1 MIPRVWNLSA
11 RLNVGILILVP
22 IFVLLGLVL
31 LAPPDGSD
39 RAALMQF
46 VGRFHPLSVH
56 LPIALLVL
64 VPLLEL
70 VGRRQRFSY
79 LLLSIDFLLGI
90 ATCGAIIA
98 AALGWTL
105 ARSGGYSGPL
115 VTQHMWAGVFVGVG
129 ACGCRSRA
137 SSAPPCRQSP
147 RISRSLPAIVHY
159 RNPGELDVSSCWI
172 PRSISTCVPAE
183 SMETTPGT
191 AIAID
196 ERLVLHAK

>member
-129 ACGCRSRA
+129 AWLCWVLRANGNSSGLKCGYVIALIATVVRVICRVYRRA
-137 SSAPPCRQSP
+137 AAQGENHLTELTPEPLTR
-147 RISRSLPAIVHY
+147 LP
-159 RNPGELDVSSCWI
+159 L
-172 PRSISTCVPAE
+172 
-183 SMETTPGT
+183 
-191 AIAID
+191 
-196 ERLVLHAK
+196 